1 MFFYLGDVHM
11 RSEHF
16 ERIRRKLDQNCEHGY
31 TAASPWNAVYAQAI
45 LEDSFWP
52 REVITPATLR
62 LARGSGGTVGQGPEG
77 SAGRKLTD
85 QEIEE
90 GDPRKGLARKKRQ
103 KVRDSDD
110 RSKHNGTSWTH
121 NRRGAE
127 ICDKWNQGKCGN
139 SKRAAGRS
147 HQCSSCLGP
156 HMAKDCK
163 NKK

>member
-1 MFFYLGDVHM
+1 M
-11 RSEHF
+11 
-16 ERIRRKLDQNCEHGY
+16 
-31 TAASPWNAVYAQAI
+31 
-45 LEDSFWP
+45 
-52 REVITPATLR
+52 
-62 LARGSGGTVGQGPEG
+62 GQGPEG

-110 RSKHNGTSWTH
+110 RSKHNDTSWTH

-139 SKRAAGRS
+139 TKPQSKRAGSRALKATTTFGT
-147 HQCSSCLGP
+147 SSNVGSF
-156 HMAKDCK
+156 
-163 NKK
+163 KKGSSF